1 MSDGVGSGEGC
12 LNFILLQTD
21 DQGRWAVPWRMP
33 ELPMPHLARFRTQAV
48 ELDQFYCASPVCS
61 PSRASVLTGRFPS
74 AHGIHDWLVGRR
86 HPDAWPDAYLD
97 GQPTTP
103 EILARAGYQCAMSG
117 KWHVG
122 DSQES
127 APGFEYWYAHQ
138 AGGGDY
144 FGAPIWRDGKPAS
157 EERYFTHAVTE
168 QALEFLATRDS
179 SRPFY
184 LQVNF
189 TAPHTPWIDNHL
201 PEHLAL
207 FDDCD
212 FPSVPRE
219 QPHPWVAPRT
229 ADFASAF
236 ADPQP
241 HLAGY
246 CASLVAVDEG
256 FGRILDFLD
265 ANGLSDN
272 TLVAWFSDNG
282 FSCGHHGIW
291 GKGNGTYPLNF
302 FDNSVRV
309 PCVVRLPGGRTG
321 VSEELLSSASWHA
334 TICELAGVRPQVDV
348 HGVTG
353 SFVDVLLGE
362 RENPNQVVVVASEYG
377 GARMVTDGRYSLV
390 VRREG
395 PDELYD
401 NQTDPGQQ
409 LNLIDAP
416 EHAATHTRLLE
427 ALGDWFATAERPGA
441 SGWERPVTGS
451 GQIHPMSRGLPA
463 ERSYVQS
470 GDEAFD
476 GR

>member
-1 MSDGVGSGEGC
+1 MSR
-12 LNFILLQTD
+12 LNFLLLQTD

-33 ELPMPHLARFRTQAV
+33 ELPMPHLAAFRDEAV
-48 ELDQFYCASPVCS
+48 ELNQFYCASPVCS

-74 AHGIHDWLVGRR
+74 GHGVHDWLVGRR
-86 HPDAWPDAYLD
+86 HPDSWPDAYLA

-103 EILARAGYQCAMSG
+103 EILAEAGYQCAMSG

-122 DSQES
+122 DSRDA

-144 FGAPIWRDGKPAS
+144 FGAPIWRDGEEAG
-157 EERYFTHAVTE
+157 EERYFTHAVTD
-168 QALEFLATRDS
+168 QALDFLANRDPE
-179 SRPFY
+179 RPFY

-207 FDDCD
+207 FEGCD
-212 FPSVPRE
+212 FPSVPRGE
-219 QPHPWVAPRT
+219 RHPWVEPRT
-229 ADFASAF
+229 EDFAEAF
-236 ADPQP
+236 ADPDP

-256 FGRILDFLD
+256 FGRLLEFLETH
-265 ANGLSDN
+265 GLAEN
-272 TLVAWFSDNG
+272 TLVAWFADNG

-309 PCVVRLPGGRTG
+309 PCVVRLPGGQTG

-334 TICELAGVRPQVDV
+334 TICELAGVEPQTDSYAVA
-348 HGVTG
+348 G
-353 SFVDVLLGE
+353 SFADVLRGG
-362 RENPNQVVVVASEYG
+362 REIHNDVVVVASEYG
-377 GARMVTDGRYSLV
+377 GARMVTDGRFALM
-390 VRREG
+390 VRRDG

-401 NQTDPGQQ
+401 NVEDPQQ
-409 LNLIDAP
+409 KDNRIADPSLDDVRS
-416 EHAATHTRLLE
+416 RLLKSLE
-427 ALGDWFATAERPGA
+427 EWFAAVERPGA
-441 SGWERPVTGS
+441 SGWDRPVMGY
-451 GQIHPMSRGLPA
+451 GQIQPVSRGLPA
-463 ERSYVQS
+463 LESYVQF
-470 GDEAFD
+470 GDDPYD
-476 GR
+476 GRH